1 MTEAIQSSRAILL
14 AKKSR
19 ILNQEDFI
27 FVMNKGE
34 SVSYSH
40 VYTLFTKM
48 SKDVGFKVW
57 PHKMRHAFST
67 RAFDI
72 PGLTPKDVM
81 NALGHTKMDMT
92 MKYNTGTPEG
102 MMKVV
107 NATLN

>member
-1 MTEAIQSSRAILL
+1 
-14 AKKSR
+14 
-19 ILNQEDFI
+19 
-27 FVMNKGE
+27 MNKGDF
-34 SVSYSH
+34 VSYSH
-40 VYTLFTKM
+40 VYTLFTKL
-48 SKDVGFKVW
+48 SNDVDFKVW

-72 PGLTPKDVM
+72 PGLNPKDIM
-81 NALGHTKMDMT
+81 NTLGHTKMDMT